1 MYKSEPGQLL
11 NIEQILAGQVLMSK
25 SEPGQLLN
33 IEQILA
39 GHIEKVKVKL

>member
-1 MYKSEPGQLL
+1 VYKSEPGQLL
-11 NIEQILAGQVLMSK
+11 KIEQILAGQVLMSK

>member
-11 NIEQILAGQVLMSK
+11 KIEQILAGQVLMSK